1 VARVRVSGGWV
12 EGLALLAIAAAVTF
26 GGRAM
31 LAELHAFGAI
41 ALVPLGL
48 GIAGVAASLRRAR
61 RDGASRLTISM
72 HAAYLTALALAIIA
86 VIVPAR
92 WSAGA
97 TIAMIDIAV
106 AFDLFA
112 RSTKSAAR

>member
-1 VARVRVSGGWV
+1 MRVSGSWV

-31 LAELHAFGAI
+31 LVELHAFGAI

-48 GIAGVAASLRRAR
+48 GVIGVAASLRRAR
-61 RDGASRLTISM
+61 EGASRLTISV
-72 HAAYLTALALAIIA
+72 HAAYLTALALAVIA

-97 TIAMIDIAV
+97 TIAMIDIAI

-112 RSTKSAAR
+112 RSIKSTAR